1 MASTQPQTGSGPR
14 SDAFFLT
21 TRWTVVLT
29 AREQDSQSGEAL
41 ETLCRTYW
49 YPLYA
54 FIRRQGSAPADA
66 EDLTQAFFAK
76 FLEKHYL
83 QSVNPAKGKFRSFLL
98 ASLKH
103 FLANEWDRARTRK
116 RGGGAVHLSLDSAA
130 AESRYLQEPVDA
142 MTPEKIFDREWALTL
157 LELVL
162 ARLRREFSEE
172 GKGGLFEQLKVVL
185 TAGKGAVSHAEIAGR
200 LGMSEGAVK
209 VAAHRLRRRYREVL
223 KEEIAQTVSGPE
235 QVEEEIRALFSVFAA
250 G

>member
-1 MASTQPQTGSGPR
+1 MASSHPHIGPR

-29 AREQDSQSGEAL
+29 AREQDSRSGEAL
-41 ETLCRTYW
+41 ETLCRAYW

-66 EDLTQAFFAK
+66 EDLTQGFFAR

-83 QSVNPAKGKFRSFLL
+83 KSVNPDKGKFRSFLL

-103 FLANEWDRARTRK
+103 FLANERDRVRTKK
-116 RGGGAVHLSLDSAA
+116 RGGGAIHLSLDAA
-130 AESRYLQEPVDA
+130 TAETRYLQEPIDA

-162 ARLRREFSEE
+162 ARLRRDFRDED
-172 GKGGLFEQLKVVL
+172 KAALFEELKVVL
-185 TAGKGAVSHAEIAGR
+185 TAGKGAVSHAEIAAK

-209 VAAHRLRRRYREVL
+209 VAAHRMRRRYRELL
-223 KEEIAQTVSGPE
+223 KEEIAQTVTGPE
-235 QVEEEIRALFSVFAA
+235 QVEEEIRALFSVFSSL
-250 G
+250 